1 MYKTLLVCS
10 GITLLAIIDDNSQLP
25 TISNLYLLSG
35 TAEVSIVIA
44 YDRWCAISVLPVQL
58 DYSQLIVTT
67 PPEHRPLQ
75 LEPLDVQ
82 IIYNKP
88 YTSRDHN
95 KSESRYI
102 NIPFL
107 VPAKLASVTAF
118 IIPFDPKTPFRNL
131 ALDRLNFETTSLG

>member
-1 MYKTLLVCS
+1 MHKTLLVCS

-35 TAEVSIVIA
+35 TAGVSIVIA

-67 PPEHRPLQ
+67 SPEHRPLQ

-88 YTSRDHN
+88 YTSRDH
-95 KSESRYI
+95 I
-102 NIPFL
+102 L
-107 VPAKLASVTAF
+107 
-118 IIPFDPKTPFRNL
+118 
-131 ALDRLNFETTSLG
+131 